1 MFRRL
6 LAAVLPDR
14 VKTTVWNL
22 REFLRE
28 RVFRPYVI
36 RKNIDGVVFNLLIPD
51 PTAQRW
57 YDNDA
62 EWEEMRFIKE
72 RLAKPGDVVFECG
85 GHQGCTALFLAAC
98 VGAGGKVVTF
108 EPGRKNASVIETN
121 VRLNGA
127 SNIVVEQKA
136 VGAGPGKGL
145 VLGVASMCVAPSHRT
160 TGLSRENRHAAPP
173 RGRQEVDLV
182 PLDDYAREHNLY
194 PTLIKID
201 VEGYEMEVLKGAR
214 HLLERRPKLAIEIHS
229 PSDLARYGASAAELL
244 KLLDLN
250 RYECWI
256 QRDHFATPAAFD
268 GSQPID
274 ARVHLYAVPRADA

>member
-1 MFRRL
+1 MLRKL

-14 VKTTVWNL
+14 VKAAAWNL
-22 REFLRE
+22 LEFFREH
-28 RVFRPYVI
+28 VFRPYVI
-36 RKNIDGVVFNLLIPD
+36 RKNIDGVAFNLLIPD

-57 YDNDA
+57 YDNDV
-62 EWEEMRFIKE
+62 EWPEMRFIKE

-108 EPGRKNASVIETN
+108 EPGRENASVIETN
-121 VRLNGA
+121 VRLNGVN
-127 SNIVVEQKA
+127 NIIVEQKA
-136 VGAGPGKGL
+136 VGAGSGKGL
-145 VLGVASMCVAPSHRT
+145 VLGLANTCVASSHRQET
-160 TGLSRENRHAAPP
+160 HP

-182 PLDDYAREHNLY
+182 PLDDYAKEHNLY

-214 HLLERRPKLAIEIHS
+214 QLLERRPKLAIEIHS
-229 PSDLARYGASAAELL
+229 PSDLARYGASAVELL
-244 KLLDLN
+244 KLLDLD

-256 QRDHFATPAAFD
+256 QRYHFDTPTAFD
-268 GSQPID
+268 VSQPID
-274 ARVHLYAVPRADA
+274 TRVHLYAVPRADA

>member
-1 MFRRL
+1 MLRRL
-6 LAAVLPDR
+6 LASVFPDR
-14 VKTTVWNL
+14 LKTAAWNL
-22 REFLRE
+22 REFIRE
-28 RVFRPYVI
+28 RAFQPYVI
-36 RKNIDGVVFNLLIPD
+36 RKNIEGVAFNLLIPD
-51 PTAQRW
+51 TTAQRW
-57 YDNDA
+57 YDNDV
-62 EWEEMRFIKE
+62 EWMEMRFIKE

-108 EPGRKNASVIETN
+108 EPGRENASVIEAN
-121 VRLNGA
+121 VRLNGVN
-127 SNIVVEQKA
+127 NIMVEQKA
-136 VGAGPGKGL
+136 VGAGSGKGL
-145 VLGVASMCVAPSHRT
+145 VLGVASMCVAPSHRHET
-160 TGLSRENRHAAPP
+160 HS

-182 PLDDYAREHNLY
+182 PLDDYAKEHNLY

-229 PSDLARYGASAAELL
+229 PSDLARYGASAADLL
-244 KLLDLN
+244 KLLDLD

-256 QRDHFATPAAFD
+256 QRGHFDTPATFD

-274 ARVHLYAVPRADA
+274 TRVHLYAVPRADA